1 MPSRVATAHDGAVT
15 PSASAPLPF
24 DPAELRLVP
33 LFQGCSDEDVARL
46 AGVVCRLRLPGGSV
60 LATQGEPATALVLMI
75 EGTAEVRR
83 NGQLIGQL
91 EPGDHAGARS
101 LLVPQMCPSSVVAA
115 GEVVVDRVDA
125 DAFRR
130 LVTTTP
136 ALSWPLLESLTGLAA
151 DNAAWR

>member
-1 MPSRVATAHDGAVT
+1 MPSGTSVTDDGAVT
-15 PSASAPLPF
+15 PPASSPQPF

-46 AGVVCRLRLPGGSV
+46 ARVVCRLRLPAGSV
-60 LATQGEPATALVLMI
+60 LATQGEPATALVLLI

-83 NGQLIGQL
+83 DGQLIGQL
-91 EPGDHAGARS
+91 GPGDHAGARS
-101 LLVPQMCPSSVVAA
+101 LLVPQPCPSSVVAM
-115 GEVVVDRVDA
+115 GEVVVNRVGA
-125 DAFRR
+125 DEFRR

-136 ALSWPLLESLTGLAA
+136 ALAWPLLESLTGLSA